1 MKTDLKHMLLVG
13 AALIGLAL
21 VAGCGVDQGP
31 APVAQD
37 TEVSAPPLENR
48 MVLAFSTSGP
58 PQVAAKIATEG
69 LPPLVGS
76 DTDVF
81 GPVNGGKEL
90 RVDGWNGAGTEDDM
104 TVTFSVPDG
113 ALTTSV
119 EITMTV
125 YGTRLTEAL
134 AAFAPAG
141 LVFLQDSQVAFNLG
155 PALVDVPLETL
166 EAWHIHGDGSSE
178 EANIVEMIVGA
189 DGGLRIVLGVPGFS
203 RYCLGDYGPEC
214 GF

>member
-1 MKTDLKHMLLVG
+1 MNANLRNMLLVG
-13 AALIGLAL
+13 IALIGLVL

-37 TEVSAPPLENR
+37 TEVTTPPLEGR

-58 PQVAAKIATEG
+58 PQIAAKIASEG
-69 LPPLVGS
+69 LPPEVGTDS
-76 DTDVF
+76 DWF
-81 GPVNGGKEL
+81 GPVNGGNEL

-113 ALTTSV
+113 ALTESV
-119 EITMTV
+119 AITMTV
-125 YGTRLTEAL
+125 YGTKLTEAL

-141 LVFLQDSQVAFNLG
+141 LVFLQDSQVAFTLG
-155 PALVDVPLETL
+155 PALVDVPLSTL
-166 EAWHIHGDGSSE
+166 VAWHIHGDGSA
-178 EANIVEMIVGA
+178 EAANVISMDIDA
-189 DGGLRIVLGVPGFS
+189 NGGLRIVLGVPGFS
-203 RYCLGDYGPEC
+203 RYCLGDYTPEC